1 MHRQDK
7 YSVLLPTYNERENLP
22 IITWMLVKSFKDNE
36 LDFEIIIIDD
46 ASPDGTLEV
55 AKELQKTFG
64 EQYIVLR
71 PRAGKLGLGTA
82 YVHGIQNATGNYVFI
97 MDADMSHH
105 QSFSP
110 AFSKKQKEGNY
121 DVVTGT
127 RYALGGGVHG
137 WDLRR
142 KLTSRVANY
151 LADVL
156 LTPGVSDLTGSY
168 RLYKKDVLARMIAAT
183 KSKGYVFQMEMM
195 VRARQMNFTIAEV
208 PITFVDRVYGES
220 KLGAAE
226 ITNLMELD
234 QETARRLLVSGAMLL
249 VTDAPPDL
257 AFGIDLNEWQT
268 GPRFKGLKLIPPG
281 FHFVHYSAPGES
293 AVRAGF
299 VKFFKPKE
307 IFVVHWDPS
316 TEDVVDEADLD
327 RDHVMRLKH
336 STFPVCSY
344 RGGIADETNT
354 TDILEF
360 EPGLGAYP
368 LMPHPQQPVATYQ
381 KWLRL
386 TTHVNEQLVARLLPS
401 PLKRVSA
408 SVSTSRFSDLDTTI
422 LQEQRRK
429 FEQEHRRSAARRG
442 ESLPSESAAMAQD
455 LVPEEVSASTAD
467 ATGEIKFSVIDLKR
481 SFPVN
486 ATSEQVT
493 RFSLDKSHLLRTVL
507 EKDCQGDTPV
517 RSLFIHDFIVCLHAQ
532 LQECPD
538 DLFVDALSSSNFLRE
553 ALVTLVCTLRD
564 PDSVNRIPDRSM
576 EQKLASFVALI
587 SNRFKW
593 DLEAAV
599 EERWATEDIEEGE
612 YAPMV
617 VHI

>member
-1 MHRQDK
+1 MREASFSAKVSVVPSCVEKMTLTDTVISRFKSAIQQDSQPLAIANCLAPDLRYEAICNFPGQDK

-105 QSFSP
+105 PSFIP
-110 AFSKKQKEGNY
+110 AFIKKQKEGNY

-226 ITNLMELD
+226 IVGYL
-234 QETARRLLVSGAMLL
+234 
-249 VTDAPPDL
+249 
-257 AFGIDLNEWQT
+257 
-268 GPRFKGLKLIPPG
+268 KGLWTL
-281 FHFVHYSAPGES
+281 F
-293 AVRAGF
+293 
-299 VKFFKPKE
+299 
-307 IFVVHWDPS
+307 
-316 TEDVVDEADLD
+316 
-327 RDHVMRLKH
+327 
-336 STFPVCSY
+336 C
-344 RGGIADETNT
+344 
-354 TDILEF
+354 DI
-360 EPGLGAYP
+360 
-368 LMPHPQQPVATYQ
+368 
-381 KWLRL
+381 
-386 TTHVNEQLVARLLPS
+386 
-401 PLKRVSA
+401 
-408 SVSTSRFSDLDTTI
+408 
-422 LQEQRRK
+422 
-429 FEQEHRRSAARRG
+429 
-442 ESLPSESAAMAQD
+442 
-455 LVPEEVSASTAD
+455 
-467 ATGEIKFSVIDLKR
+467 
-481 SFPVN
+481 
-486 ATSEQVT
+486 
-493 RFSLDKSHLLRTVL
+493 
-507 EKDCQGDTPV
+507 
-517 RSLFIHDFIVCLHAQ
+517 
-532 LQECPD
+532 
-538 DLFVDALSSSNFLRE
+538 
-553 ALVTLVCTLRD
+553 
-564 PDSVNRIPDRSM
+564 
-576 EQKLASFVALI
+576 
-587 SNRFKW
+587 
-593 DLEAAV
+593 
-599 EERWATEDIEEGE
+599 
-612 YAPMV
+612 
-617 VHI
+617 